1 MDWVELGRALQAA
14 REAAGLTQRE
24 IAQRLD
30 VGLSTVQGVER
41 GRALKKVSP
50 LIRAYAAEVG
60 WPRGSVERVLR
71 GEPPLGTEPEEAAPS
86 TPEQAEPIASVA
98 DGKLPVRVVDDL
110 NSEGVLLDTDVIDL
124 PGGAQAIVVV
134 KGRVRGTPQEIQVAL
149 EAWRRVQP
157 HLRELL
163 EEPPT
168 PAGT

>member
-60 WPRGSVERVLR
+60 WPRGAVERVLQ
-71 GEPPLGTEPEEAAPS
+71 GGPPVEIDPEEAAPS
-86 TPEQAEPIASVA
+86 TPMQAESITSMA
-98 DGKLPVRVVDDL
+98 DGRLPVRVVDDL
-110 NSEGVLLDTDVIDL
+110 TNEGALLDTAVIAL
-124 PGGAQAIVVV
+124 PGGAQAVVVV
-134 KGRVRGTPQEIQVAL
+134 KGKVGGTPQEIQAAL
-149 EAWRRVQP
+149 EAWRRTQP

-163 EEPPT
+163 EEPPAA
-168 PAGT
+168 AGA